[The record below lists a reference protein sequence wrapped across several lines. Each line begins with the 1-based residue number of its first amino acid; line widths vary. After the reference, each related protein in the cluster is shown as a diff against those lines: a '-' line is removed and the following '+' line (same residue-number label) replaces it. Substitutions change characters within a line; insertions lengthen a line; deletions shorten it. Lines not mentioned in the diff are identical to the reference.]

1 MTSRSILASC
11 LLAVFIAS
19 SPVWAK
25 GDMVVIEV
33 KGGTLT
39 SPLKITDPKIQEFN
53 VWAGPGVNNTTLEN
67 ASGFIVDW
75 HAGVVAHP
83 PAGVQ
88 HYEISFYVGCRTPN
102 DFVCLA
108 EKPSLAYVVFYDYDP
123 SSTRGFVYLP
133 GKGEPWYV
141 MNVRSIYHGEGVEG
155 HWFQAA
161 DSWESFVRPIIA
173 KALTRNR

>member
-1 MTSRSILASC
+1 MTSRSILALCS
-11 LLAVFIAS
+11 LAAFIAS
-19 SPVWAK
+19 SPLCAK

-33 KGGTLT
+33 KGGALT

-75 HAGVVAHP
+75 HAGVAHP
-83 PAGVQ
+83 PAGLQ
-88 HYEISFYVGCRTPN
+88 HYEISFYEGCRIPN
-102 DFVCLA
+102 NFGCRA

-123 SSTRGFVYLP
+123 SSTRDFVYLP

-141 MNVRSIYHGEGVEG
+141 MNVRSIYHGDEVEG
-155 HWFQAA
+155 HCFLAA
-161 DSWESFVRPIIA
+161 DSWKNFIKPIIA
-173 KALTRNR
+173 EALTRNR